1 MAITIHCDI
10 VSADESLFSG
20 SVEMIV
26 ATGSLGELGI
36 TPGHAPL
43 LSDLRPGP
51 VRLVKEN
58 GEEEVYYLSGG
69 YLEVQPGSIAIL
81 ADTAVRAGDI
91 DEAAAAEAMK
101 TAEQA
106 IANQSS
112 EIEYSK
118 AASMLA
124 EATAQL
130 RTVQTLRKKLGG
142 WRQEWVSCVKKSG
155 LATLF
160 FV

>member
-1 MAITIHCDI
+1 MAITVHCDI

-20 SVEMIV
+20 AVTMVV

-36 TPGHAPL
+36 TPGHAAL

-51 VRLVKEN
+51 VRLVKET

-91 DEAAAAEAMK
+91 DEAAAAEA
-101 TAEQA
+101 
-106 IANQSS
+106 IANPTC
-112 EIEYSK
+112 ENEYSK
-118 AASMLA
+118 AAAMLA

-130 RTVQTLRKKLGG
+130 RTVQTIRKKLGG
-142 WRQEWVSCVKKSG
+142 
-155 LATLF
+155 
-160 FV
+160 

>member
-1 MAITIHCDI
+1 MAITVHCDI

-142 WRQEWVSCVKKSG
+142 WRRNE
-155 LATLF
+155 
-160 FV
+160 

>member
-1 MAITIHCDI
+1 MAMTVHCDI

-20 SVEMIV
+20 SVKMIV

-142 WRQEWVSCVKKSG
+142 
-155 LATLF
+155 
-160 FV
+160 